1 MKKLYFNILIM
12 TAVVTGGSYILYM
25 TNHTIRT
32 QFDGISTHL
41 KVLVTHAGQ
50 RACRFLGCDTCPV
63 KPSEPGHEK
72 FPPSP
77 PPPACGELNQSCG
90 TANKFGVVKQCCGD
104 LVCVNK
110 ICKAPEIK
118 SELKPVIEKPVIPTL
133 PGPACVE
140 LNQSC
145 AVNKKCCGNTKCLDN
160 TCKFAEPACVEL
172 NQDCFENKKC
182 CGDATCI
189 DDFCRP
195 KAPDLATRPFGAP
208 AMAKPLEPTPAP
220 ATIGAPNLGTMP
232 NISAPAPTPTPVT
245 IVPAPKAPVTGPAIP
260 TATPADSLFK
270 KPDYTRPASMLSETP
285 AQAGSPTP
293 PMTPPVAAG
302 IPPVVPPVMPKA
314 PAPGSPTMGTTA
326 PMAPDQPMERNFE
339 HPDFNEPKP
348 MGPTGL
354 TPTNPPYRA
363 PENFEHPDFNRLA
376 PMTNKPAMGITPV
389 PATVKPIPKP
399 ATKTN
404 KPDAGPTVFSS
415 TGSSVPVL
423 QTTKNENIDL
433 TLSPFEQQCNSL
445 GVDYKYCSIYVYS
458 ADAPDGIA
466 LEGCYDTV
474 VCEAIATT

>member
-77 PPPACGELNQSCG
+77 PPPVCGELNQSCG

-110 ICKAPEIK
+110 SCKAPEIK

-140 LNQSC
+140 LNQNC
-145 AVNKKCCGNTKCLDN
+145 AINKKCCGDTKCLDNTCKFAEPACVELNQSCAFNKKCCGDTKCLDN

-208 AMAKPLEPTPAP
+208 AIAKPLEST
-220 ATIGAPNLGTMP
+220 
-232 NISAPAPTPTPVT
+232 PTPTPVT

-285 AQAGSPTP
+285 AQAGSPNP
-293 PMTPPVAAG
+293 PM
-302 IPPVVPPVMPKA
+302 IPNR
-314 PAPGSPTMGTTA
+314 
-326 PMAPDQPMERNFE
+326 PMEPNFEHPDFE
-339 HPDFNEPKP
+339 HPDFNESKP

-354 TPTNPPYRA
+354 TPTSPPFRA
-363 PENFEHPDFNRLA
+363 PENFEHPGFNRPT
-376 PMTNKPAMGITPV
+376 PMANKPAMGATSMPD
-389 PATVKPIPKP
+389 TVKPIPKP
-399 ATKTN
+399 VTKKN
-404 KPDAGPTVFSS
+404 KPDAGPAVFSS

-474 VCEAIATT
+474 ICEAIATT